1 MGRFRLRCC
10 FLRDRRL
17 IRFFCRFCFL
27 GRCFRLRRF
36 GLLDRVLRLRGLRCG
51 DHRRDNGRG
60 GRGTGR
66 VLKLGVERRVLD
78 AVEQVQEQAVDNV
91 EQEQNHPEQHPEIR
105 DDPQQREHQ
114 HHRDPQQHRDHIG
127 PEHLAL
133 IAHRLLPGDA
143 ERVGGLDVVARHE
156 DIRHEAVFI
165 HPDHAEHDAHDRDQR
180 PEENPEAHPCH
191 AADHAQEAILAECL
205 EQVGRVRLL
214 PSLIRVQEDHRKAH
228 VDGPGDGEADRENAR
243 EADARKPAEQ
253 RAQQRDPPQAERPL
267 HQRGKR
273 FLIDRVYH
281 RKLLHSVF
289 SLSQL

>member
-1 MGRFRLRCC
+1 MDRDHGRHRSGRLLRRSCAPVLDLHIERRAQNAEKQWSQQAVGQIEHEAHDLKQHAEVRDRTEQRQHRNPHDPC
-10 FLRDRRL
+10 ADRQHVRAEHFALVAHGLGLRDL
-17 IRFFCRFCFL
+17 D
-27 GRCFRLRRF
+27 
-36 GLLDRVLRLRGLRCG
+36 GLSGL
-51 DHRRDNGRG
+51 
-60 GRGTGR
+60 
-66 VLKLGVERRVLD
+66 
-78 AVEQVQEQAVDNV
+78 
-91 EQEQNHPEQHPEIR
+91 
-105 DDPQQREHQ
+105 
-114 HHRDPQQHRDHIG
+114 HI
-127 PEHLAL
+127 
-133 IAHRLLPGDA
+133 
-143 ERVGGLDVVARHE
+143 VARHE

-191 AADHAQEAILAECL
+191 AADHAQETILAECL

-243 EADARKPAEQ
+243 EADAREPAEQ